1 MAPFAAMDDR
11 PAIKPLRLSLGT
23 SEIYRSDSPSS
34 SPSPSRHKRNSSNS
48 YDLLRDLSPTTTLR
62 AFVAASSSS
71 AGNSSDQLV
80 RSIESASSSERLYG
94 ARIAQTCKDIRAW
107 HEEVQNWEWPGT
119 FEEPPEADKTAKRRH
134 MLQEDFSIPPSDGST
149 DDVYFGCLPQE
160 IVSSYEK
167 RVEEIRDAVEELD
180 VEDLKNHVLNAHAV
194 TQDDY
199 TTSTPQRLD
208 DFTALITATILQA
221 LPFLSRLNRLLNTWS
236 VRLCVLRK
244 VPAYLQELQEV
255 KQEIEDGWASMTQDI
270 QNGQIEGVT
279 LRSIYDTL
287 HNRLGKRVFRLG
299 ARLDSV
305 LDDLEGREETLPEH
319 WIDAFETLETDYGE
333 WVVQTERELMSRDL
347 NWMERAVVKPTPSDP
362 TPESAIGL
370 GVMFDGHDGGVA
382 KTTTEVS
389 RANSK
394 ETLSPDDQFS
404 APLQLAESPV
414 LGNSNSTQFRDE
426 DEESTDS
433 DDEPSLPS
441 EQIPDH
447 KSARRSVL
455 PLPEVDLSR
464 SSSIQRDR
472 PLESSSASTSSA
484 PSPLR
489 PRHVPIVIPDF
500 EQKEAVSH
508 LPTRNASSN
517 RASPSGDLT
526 KGLAIN
532 NVRARAAF
540 LNRGLEQTQ
549 TLQKSV
555 NSPVRPFEHASQAFT
570 KLFARANS
578 AQFSA
583 QHSRSSSASSRG
595 SSSLRKSLS
604 TKRDLGYPLD
614 APTTLSSSLQPVKDT
629 SSPVEMDA
637 NPVSDPRPSAQ
648 NHHPGNSPSVAELP
662 TSDAFVTAEANLVS
676 GADSSS
682 QSHHLRN
689 SSSTAELPGRDAFVT
704 PDTQYGFE
712 PSTVGSRSTIESAWN
727 SPAFSDLPE
736 NWPLTGRLPNGDEIS
751 SPQKPI
757 EADCFER
764 MFVDSL
770 PASPQAPRSGVL
782 EETSV
787 ITDISKKYERL
798 HSKKNSLD
806 AASSVQDVTEPSQH
820 HQRSGS
826 RHVPVISEGGVSVD
840 TETLPEATTPGSFQS
855 NLSTPEL
862 YSASAAGYFKSK
874 EVTTPPPPATRT
886 SSASTTKH
894 SNENGGYDSQKV
906 ESQPTSR
913 RASVASIE
921 NHQRSE
927 VISRVRVLVN
937 SRY

>member
-1 MAPFAAMDDR
+1 MAPFAAMDGK
-11 PAIKPLRLSLGT
+11 AITKPHRLSLGT

-62 AFVAASSSS
+62 AFTAASSSS

-119 FEEPPEADKTAKRRH
+119 FEEPLEADKTAKRKH
-134 MLQEDFSIPPSDGST
+134 MVREDFSIPPSDGST
-149 DDVYFGCLPQE
+149 VDMYIGCLPLE
-160 IVSSYEK
+160 IVCSCEK

-194 TQDDY
+194 AQDDY

-244 VPAYLQELQEV
+244 VPAYLRELQEV
-255 KQEIEDGWASMTQDI
+255 KQEIEDGWSSMTRDI
-270 QNGQIEGVT
+270 QNGQIEGDT

-319 WIDAFETLETDYGE
+319 WINAFETLETDYGE

-347 NWMERAVVKPTPSDP
+347 SLTERAVVKPTATDP
-362 TPESAIGL
+362 KPESAIGL
-370 GVMFDGHDGGVA
+370 GVIFDRHDGGVA
-382 KTTTEVS
+382 KTTTGMS

-394 ETLSPDDQFS
+394 DTLSPDDQFS
-404 APLQLAESPV
+404 AQLELAESPV
-414 LGNSNSTQFRDE
+414 LGHSNSTQFRDGD
-426 DEESTDS
+426 DEGTDS

-441 EQIPDH
+441 EQITGH
-447 KSARRSVL
+447 RSARISVP

-472 PLESSSASTSSA
+472 PLNPSSASTSSA

-489 PRHVPIVIPDF
+489 PRHIPIVIPDL
-500 EQKEAVSH
+500 EQKEAVNL
-508 LPTRNASSN
+508 LPTRSASSN
-517 RASPSGDLT
+517 RVSPSGDLT
-526 KGLAIN
+526 KGPAIN

-578 AQFSA
+578 AQHSV

-614 APTTLSSSLQPVKDT
+614 ASTTLSSSLQSVQDNPI
-629 SSPVEMDA
+629 PIELDA
-637 NPVSDPRPSAQ
+637 NPATDHKPSAQ
-648 NHHPGNSPSVAELP
+648 NNYPDDSPSVAELP
-662 TSDAFVTAEANLVS
+662 TRDDFVTAEASMVS
-676 GADSSS
+676 GADSSE
-682 QSHHLRN
+682 QSHHLKH

-712 PSTVGSRSTIESAWN
+712 PSTVGSRSTIESAWA

-751 SPQKPI
+751 SPRKPI
-757 EADCFER
+757 EADCFEK

-770 PASPQAPRSGVL
+770 PASPQATRSGVL
-782 EETSV
+782 GVTSV
-787 ITDISKKYERL
+787 ITDIPKKYERL
-798 HSKKNSLD
+798 HSKKTSLD
-806 AASSVQDVTEPSQH
+806 TGLPVQDVTEPSQH

-826 RHVPVISEGGVSVD
+826 PHVPFISEGGLSVD
-840 TETLPEATTPGSFQS
+840 TETLAEATTPGSSQS
-855 NLSTPEL
+855 NLSTPEV
-862 YSASAAGYFKSK
+862 YSASAAGYFMSK
-874 EVTTPPPPATRT
+874 EITTPPPPVTRT
-886 SSASTTKH
+886 SSASTKKH
-894 SNENGGYDSQKV
+894 SNEKGGHDSHKA

-913 RASVASIE
+913 RASVASTE
-921 NHQRSE
+921 NHPRSE
-927 VISRVRVLVN
+927 VISTVRMLVK
-937 SRY
+937 SW